1 VTFNVWGVLGALG
14 LIVPPMIGIAPSLSL
29 VAGIGLALI
38 QVGEISRHFNRGK
51 AKVIGVNIV
60 LHAGVG
66 IGLSVIW
73 LEIAVGKATYHLSLR
88 RCLIRPP
95 PW

>member
-1 VTFNVWGVLGALG
+1 VTFNVWRVLGALG

-60 LHAGVG
+60 LLALAGAG

-73 LEIAVGKATYHLSLR
+73 L
-88 RCLIRPP
+88 
-95 PW
+95 

>member
-1 VTFNVWGVLGALG
+1 MTFNVWGVLGALG

>member
-1 VTFNVWGVLGALG
+1 MTFNVWRVLGALG

-38 QVGEISRHFNRGK
+38 QVGEISRHFTRGK
-51 AKVIGVNIV
+51 AKVIGGNIV
-60 LHAGVG
+60 LLALAGAG

-73 LEIAVGKATYHLSLR
+73 L
-88 RCLIRPP
+88 
-95 PW
+95 